1 MLLNLLSDKKLFA
14 LRGRINFKKGIESAA
29 FILYNVIDKRRKPK
43 KGNYIMGITA
53 KEIKNI
59 AVIGHSGEGKTT
71 LCEAMLF
78 NAGAIDRMGK
88 VAEGTSV
95 MDYDEAEKAK
105 GISVYASVAHLDWK
119 GIKINLLDLPGFY
132 DFEGERHEGLAVCGG
147 AVLVIGANG
156 VLPIGAESVVNY
168 CLKLGKP
175 LIIFING
182 MDKPNADYAG
192 TVAALKEKY
201 AGKIAP
207 IQIPVMQDGKMVG
220 YVNSFREKAYE
231 FSTSGPKEIPV
242 PENLKEQMDAMQDR
256 LVETAAEND
265 DLLLD
270 KYFEQGGLTKADA
283 VHGIRKGIATGNVI
297 PIMAGSALNNR
308 GVINLLDEIVTY
320 MPTANE
326 HRNVYATDV
335 AADELVHVDCEENG
349 LLAAQVFKT
358 VYDPYSGKLN
368 YIKIYRGKLKTGD
381 VVYNADTGK
390 EERIGQIFTLMGKK
404 CELVTELTAGDIGAV
419 NKLTATDTNNTLCAL
434 GTNLRFDPV
443 RFPRPALSMAVKA
456 ANKGEEDKVFSG
468 LNKMREE
475 DYTFSVTKNA
485 ETGELILSGQGE
497 THLELLTAKLKSRFG
512 ISTVLSEPRIP
523 YRETIR
529 AVASADGKHKKQSGG
544 HGQYGH
550 CKVRFEPCAG
560 EFEFGDEV
568 VGGAVPKQYI
578 PAVEKG
584 LRECLAHGVLAGY
597 PVTGVRAVL
606 YDGSYHDVDSSE
618 MAFKAAA
625 ALAFKEGMKNADPV
639 LLEPVMKL
647 KVAVN
652 GEYLGGVMGDISKRR
667 GRISD
672 SRTDGD
678 ITTVIAEVPLS
689 EIAKYATDLR
699 GLTRGQGRFTSELLR
714 YEEVPPQLAEKIIS
728 ASKTE

>member
-1 MLLNLLSDKKLFA
+1 
-14 LRGRINFKKGIESAA
+14 
-29 FILYNVIDKRRKPK
+29 
-43 KGNYIMGITA
+43 MGITA

-59 AVIGHSGEGKTT
+59 AIIGHSGEGKTT

-78 NAGAIDRMGK
+78 NAGVTDRMGTT
-88 VAEGTSV
+88 ESGTTV
-95 MDYDEAEKAK
+95 MDFDDAEKAK
-105 GISVYASVAHLDWK
+105 KISVYTSVAHLNWK
-119 GIKINLLDLPGFY
+119 GIKINILDLPGFY
-132 DFEGERHEGLAVCGG
+132 DFEGERHEGLAACGG

-175 LIIFING
+175 LVIFING

-207 IQIPVMQDGKMVG
+207 IQLPIMQNGKMTG
-220 YVNSFREKAYE
+220 YINSIQERAYE

-242 PENLKEQMDAMQDR
+242 PDELKEQMDAMQDR

-265 DLLLD
+265 DVLLD

-326 HRNVYATDV
+326 RRRLATDLD
-335 AADELVHVDCEENG
+335 ADELIYVDADETQPF
-349 LLAAQVFKT
+349 AALVYKT
-358 VYDPYSGKLN
+358 VYDSYTGKLN
-368 YIKIYRGKLKTGD
+368 YIKVLRGKLKTGD
-381 VVYNADTGK
+381 TVYNSATGK
-390 EERIGQIFTLMGKK
+390 EERIGQIFTLAGKK
-404 CELVTELTAGDIGAV
+404 CELVTELTAGDLGAV
-419 NKLTATDTNNTLCAL
+419 NKLADTNTNDTLCAV
-434 GTNLRFDPV
+434 GTNIQFDPV
-443 RFPRPALSMAVKA
+443 RFPRPCLSLAVKA
-456 ANKGEEDKVFSG
+456 ANKGEEDKVFAG
-468 LNKMREE
+468 LAKMREE

-497 THLELLTAKLKSRFG
+497 THIELLCAKLKSRFG
-512 ISTVLSEPRIP
+512 IATVLAEPKIP

-529 AVASADGKHKKQSGG
+529 KVANAEGKHKKQSGG

-550 CKVRFEPCAG
+550 CKIRFEPC
-560 EFEFGDEV
+560 ESDFEFGDEV
-568 VGGAVPKQYI
+568 VGGTVPKQYI

-584 LRECLAHGVLAGY
+584 LRECLSRGVLAGY
-597 PVTGVRAVL
+597 PVVGVRAVL

-625 ALAFKEGMKNADPV
+625 ALAFREGMKNASPV
-639 LLEPVMKL
+639 LLEPLVKL
-647 KVAVN
+647 KTAVA
-652 GEYLGGVMGDISKRR
+652 GEYLGAVMGDISKRR
-667 GRISD
+667 GRIIES
-672 SRTDGD
+672 TTEGD
-678 ITTVIAEVPLS
+678 ITTVVAEVPLAETS
-689 EIAKYATDLR
+689 KYATELR
-699 GLTRGQGRFTSELLR
+699 SLTRGQGRFSTEFLR
-714 YEEVPPQLAEKIIS
+714 YEELPPALAEKVIEK
-728 ASKTE
+728 AN